1 MNAQEM
7 ASVERAV
14 ARVLDMFA
22 EGIERARALGNGGE
36 GETIRVVNLQSNRT
50 IEAVITGPGSAAVNG
65 Q

>member
-22 EGIERARALGNGGE
+22 EGIARDGAELF
-36 GETIRVVNLQSNRT
+36 TAKVNAY
-50 IEAVITGPGSAAVNG
+50 IG
-65 Q
+65 QGR